1 MCIKSTKK
9 VVEMLHKGQMAII
22 NIGYDYTIEE
32 PADLDGKLLRQQG
45 RPEHNYRL

>member
-1 MCIKSTKK
+1 
-9 VVEMLHKGQMAII
+9 MAII

-45 RPEHNYRL
+45 RPEQTLITYRPIFMLIMVP